1 MQIKF
6 LNFAISSS
14 ENSANHPSALTLR
27 GDFSY
32 NIALLLGA
40 NIPAGGNKMFNKASD
55 TLSDYYYFQADI
67 KGNSSVPDMSGT
79 ARFYPWLDGTMV
91 EIELTGMPTRN
102 EPFAVHIHE
111 GAVCE
116 PETFTS
122 AGMHLKS
129 TDVEL
134 EVSPERHDTNI
145 KSTQNHPGHMGD
157 LPSIFSNNGYAYMAT
172 YTDRFIPRQ
181 VEGRTVIVHSSPD
194 TFTSTDT
201 FGSRIACGVIRR
213 MEISKSL

>member
-1 MQIKF
+1 
-6 LNFAISSS
+6 
-14 ENSANHPSALTLR
+14 
-27 GDFSY
+27 
-32 NIALLLGA
+32 
-40 NIPAGGNKMFNKASD
+40 MFNKASD

-116 PETFTS
+116 PEAFTS
-122 AGMHLKS
+122 AGMHLKN

-134 EVSPERHDTNI
+134 EVSPERHETNI
-145 KSTQNHPGHMGD
+145 KTRRIIPG
-157 LPSIFSNNGYAYMAT
+157 IWATCRAFSRTTAT
-172 YTDRFIPRQ
+172 HIWRPTP
-181 VEGRTVIVHSSPD
+181 TALSPD
-194 TFTSTDT
+194 
-201 FGSRIACGVIRR
+201 
-213 MEISKSL
+213 K

>member
-1 MQIKF
+1 
-6 LNFAISSS
+6 
-14 ENSANHPSALTLR
+14 
-27 GDFSY
+27 
-32 NIALLLGA
+32 
-40 NIPAGGNKMFNKASD
+40 MFNKASD
-55 TLSDYYYFQADI
+55 TLSDYYYFQADV

-79 ARFYPWLDGTMV
+79 ARFYPWLDSTMS
-91 EIELTGMPTRN
+91 E
-102 EPFAVHIHE
+102 F
-111 GAVCE
+111 
-116 PETFTS
+116 
-122 AGMHLKS
+122 
-129 TDVEL
+129 

>member
-1 MQIKF
+1 
-6 LNFAISSS
+6 
-14 ENSANHPSALTLR
+14 
-27 GDFSY
+27 
-32 NIALLLGA
+32 
-40 NIPAGGNKMFNKASD
+40 MFNKASD

-116 PETFTS
+116 PEAFTS

-129 TDVEL
+129 TDVEF
-134 EVSPERHDTNI
+134 EVSPERHETNI
-145 KSTQNHPGHMGD
+145 KSTQNHPG
-157 LPSIFSNNGYAYMAT
+157 PKITAFSM
-172 YTDRFIPRQ
+172 P
-181 VEGRTVIVHSSPD
+181 
-194 TFTSTDT
+194 TS
-201 FGSRIACGVIRR
+201 
-213 MEISKSL
+213 

>member
-1 MQIKF
+1 
-6 LNFAISSS
+6 
-14 ENSANHPSALTLR
+14 
-27 GDFSY
+27 
-32 NIALLLGA
+32 
-40 NIPAGGNKMFNKASD
+40 MFNKASD

-116 PETFTS
+116 PEAFTS

-134 EVSPERHDTNI
+134 EVSPERHETNI

-181 VEGRTVIVHSSPD
+181 VEGRTVIVHSSP
-194 TFTSTDT
+194 TLSLQPIHSAAASPAELYAEWKSANHFNFLRSFALISVRLILPLTVLGRESTNSMT
-201 FGSRIACGVIRR
+201 LGY
-213 MEISKSL
+213 L

>member
-1 MQIKF
+1 
-6 LNFAISSS
+6 
-14 ENSANHPSALTLR
+14 
-27 GDFSY
+27 
-32 NIALLLGA
+32 
-40 NIPAGGNKMFNKASD
+40 MFNKASD

-116 PETFTS
+116 PEAFTS

-181 VEGRTVIVHSSPD
+181 VEGRTVIVHSSPRH
-194 TFTSTDT
+194 FH
-201 FGSRIACGVIRR
+201 FNRYIRQPHR
-213 MEISKSL
+213 LRRYTPNGNQQITLIFSDRSLLSQCV

>member
-1 MQIKF
+1 M
-6 LNFAISSS
+6 
-14 ENSANHPSALTLR
+14 
-27 GDFSY
+27 
-32 NIALLLGA
+32 
-40 NIPAGGNKMFNKASD
+40 
-55 TLSDYYYFQADI
+55 
-67 KGNSSVPDMSGT
+67 
-79 ARFYPWLDGTMV
+79 
-91 EIELTGMPTRN
+91 
-102 EPFAVHIHE
+102 
-111 GAVCE
+111 CE
-116 PETFTS
+116 PEAFTS

-134 EVSPERHDTNI
+134 EVSPERHETNI

-194 TFTSTDT
+194 TFTSSDT

>member
-1 MQIKF
+1 
-6 LNFAISSS
+6 
-14 ENSANHPSALTLR
+14 
-27 GDFSY
+27 
-32 NIALLLGA
+32 
-40 NIPAGGNKMFNKASD
+40 MFNKASD

-102 EPFAVHIHE
+102 EPFAVHIHD

-116 PETFTS
+116 PEAFTS
-122 AGMHLKS
+122 AGMHLKN

-134 EVSPERHDTNI
+134 EVSPERHETNI

-157 LPSIFSNNGYAYMAT
+157 LPSIFSNNGYAYMAEWKSANHFNFLRSFALISVRLILPLT
-172 YTDRFIPRQ
+172 
-181 VEGRTVIVHSSPD
+181 VLGRE
-194 TFTSTDT
+194 STNSMT
-201 FGSRIACGVIRR
+201 LGY
-213 MEISKSL
+213 L

>member
-1 MQIKF
+1 
-6 LNFAISSS
+6 
-14 ENSANHPSALTLR
+14 
-27 GDFSY
+27 
-32 NIALLLGA
+32 
-40 NIPAGGNKMFNKASD
+40 MFNKASD

-116 PETFTS
+116 PEAFTS
-122 AGMHLKS
+122 AGMHLKN

-134 EVSPERHDTNI
+134 EVSPERHETNI
-145 KSTQNHPGHMGD
+145 KKHAESSRAYGRPAEHFLEQRLRIYGD
-157 LPSIFSNNGYAYMAT
+157 LHRPLYPPTSRRENRDSSQFPRHFHFKRYIRQPHRLRRYTPNGNQQITLIFS
-172 YTDRFIPRQ
+172 DR
-181 VEGRTVIVHSSPD
+181 
-194 TFTSTDT
+194 
-201 FGSRIACGVIRR
+201 
-213 MEISKSL
+213 SLLSQCV

>member
-1 MQIKF
+1 
-6 LNFAISSS
+6 
-14 ENSANHPSALTLR
+14 
-27 GDFSY
+27 
-32 NIALLLGA
+32 
-40 NIPAGGNKMFNKASD
+40 MFNKASD

-122 AGMHLKS
+122 A
-129 TDVEL
+129 
-134 EVSPERHDTNI
+134 
-145 KSTQNHPGHMGD
+145 
-157 LPSIFSNNGYAYMAT
+157 
-172 YTDRFIPRQ
+172 
-181 VEGRTVIVHSSPD
+181 
-194 TFTSTDT
+194 
-201 FGSRIACGVIRR
+201 
-213 MEISKSL
+213 

>member
-1 MQIKF
+1 
-6 LNFAISSS
+6 
-14 ENSANHPSALTLR
+14 
-27 GDFSY
+27 
-32 NIALLLGA
+32 
-40 NIPAGGNKMFNKASD
+40 MFNKASD

-116 PETFTS
+116 PEAFTS
-122 AGMHLKS
+122 AGMHLKN
-129 TDVEL
+129 TNVEL

-194 TFTSTDT
+194 TFTSTNT

>member
-1 MQIKF
+1 
-6 LNFAISSS
+6 
-14 ENSANHPSALTLR
+14 
-27 GDFSY
+27 
-32 NIALLLGA
+32 
-40 NIPAGGNKMFNKASD
+40 MFNKASD

-116 PETFTS
+116 PEAFTS
-122 AGMHLKS
+122 AGMHLKN

-134 EVSPERHDTNI
+134 EVSPERHETNI
-145 KSTQNHPGHMGD
+145 KNTQNHPGHMGD

-172 YTDRFIPRQ
+172 YTDRFIPRHFHFN
-181 VEGRTVIVHSSPD
+181 RY
-194 TFTSTDT
+194 
-201 FGSRIACGVIRR
+201 IRQPHR
-213 MEISKSL
+213 LRSYTPNGNQQITLIFSDRSLLSQCV

>member
-1 MQIKF
+1 
-6 LNFAISSS
+6 
-14 ENSANHPSALTLR
+14 
-27 GDFSY
+27 
-32 NIALLLGA
+32 
-40 NIPAGGNKMFNKASD
+40 MFNKASD

-116 PETFTS
+116 PEAFTS
-122 AGMHLKS
+122 AGMHLKN

-134 EVSPERHDTNI
+134 EVSPERHETNI
-145 KSTQNHPGHMGD
+145 KNTQNHPGHMGD

-181 VEGRTVIVHSSPD
+181 VEGRTRDSSQFPRH
-194 TFTSTDT
+194 FH
-201 FGSRIACGVIRR
+201 FKRYIRQPHR
-213 MEISKSL
+213 LRRYTPNGNQQITLIFSDRSLLSQCV